1 MDLGLEEQDDS
12 GFPEFPFY
20 FSFYLLSL
28 DTGGAL
34 NVESLMTCK
43 AAAYKGLMT
52 PKHNAQ
58 YPNHSSLTLGIVM
71 KDEAVCG
78 NILSSENTLD
88 LGTHICF

>member
-1 MDLGLEEQDDS
+1 
-12 GFPEFPFY
+12 
-20 FSFYLLSL
+20 
-28 DTGGAL
+28 
-34 NVESLMTCK
+34 MTCK